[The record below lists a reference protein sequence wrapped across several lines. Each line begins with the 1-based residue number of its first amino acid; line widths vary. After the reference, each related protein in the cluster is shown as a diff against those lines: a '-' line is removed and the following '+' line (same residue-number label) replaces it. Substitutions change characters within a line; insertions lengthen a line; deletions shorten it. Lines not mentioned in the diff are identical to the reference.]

1 MGAKSERR
9 SLYYES
15 DSEFDPNL
23 TVDVNE
29 YLIENWPTLNL
40 KQRTSVW
47 TLCQLDEEF
56 DYDSIHD
63 QIDAWVFNL
72 AENDPQ
78 VNLGDID
85 TEEDVEEEDKE
96 EDDEL
101 VNANSDDDEDLDG
114 YLIVDVLNYAPTVF
128 PNLTEE
134 QIFEVCDHMMGPDTF
149 DWQPINTFIEEYFKK
164 YAQEIDFTLDL
175 NQTSEPTETES
186 TETESESE

>member
-15 DSEFDPNL
+15 DTEFNPTL
-23 TVDVNE
+23 SVDVNE
-29 YLIENWPTLNL
+29 YLITNWPTLNL

-47 TLCQLDEEF
+47 TLCQEDEDF

-63 QIDAWVFNL
+63 QIDAWVLEL

-78 VNLGDID
+78 VNLGDISTD
-85 TEEDVEEEDKE
+85 EDIEEDEEFVN
-96 EDDEL
+96 DD
-101 VNANSDDDEDLDG
+101 SDDDEDLDG
-114 YLIVDVLNYAPTVF
+114 YLIVDVLNYASSVF
-128 PNLTEE
+128 PKLTEE

-149 DWQPINTFIEEYFKK
+149 DWQLINTFIEEYFKK

-175 NQTSEPTETES
+175 NQISEPTETES
-186 TETESESE
+186 TKAESEAE

>member
-1 MGAKSERR
+1 MGSKSERR

-15 DSEFDPNL
+15 DSEFDP
-23 TVDVNE
+23 TISVDINE
-29 YLIENWPTLNL
+29 YLIEHWPTLNL

-47 TLCQLDEEF
+47 TLCQEDEDF

-63 QIDAWVFNL
+63 QIDAWVFDL

-78 VNLGDID
+78 VDLGDID
-85 TEEDVEEEDKE
+85 IEEDLEDDEEEDE
-96 EDDEL
+96 EFVNDD
-101 VNANSDDDEDLDG
+101 SDEDGNLDG
-114 YLIVDVLNYAPTVF
+114 YLIVDVLNYAPTLF
-128 PNLTEE
+128 PKLTEE

-175 NQTSEPTETES
+175 NQTNESPEPES
-186 TETESESE
+186 TETDSKSQ